1 MVVVVGQ
8 VVVVVVQRAF
18 PSVVPSP
25 VDSFAVAA
33 VAVPVGSSLV
43 DLPEDLPH

>member
-8 VVVVVVQRAF
+8 VVVVVVVLRAF

-33 VAVPVGSSLV
+33 VAVPVGSS
-43 DLPEDLPH
+43 